1 MAALDKSGET
11 GVDQPALIND
21 EGMRKRTLAIGRILG
36 TKLGWAAATL
46 LFTSILVFSATQL
59 MPGNAARLMLGTFAT
74 QEAIDALELK
84 LGLNRPTVEQF
95 GVWLGGILTGDF
107 GVSPRMGMPIAP
119 LLWQHLKMSLV
130 LAGSALVL
138 VFVIGVA
145 FGTLAALNRGN
156 PVDRTLTGI
165 SLLGISVP
173 EFVSGC
179 VLILLFT
186 GVLPISGYAPAG
198 AGFWQWLSHLVLPIV
213 SLTFLMLAHIMRTA
227 RVSMIETLSASYIRT
242 AVLKG
247 LPKRTVVLKH
257 ALRNALLPTVTV
269 LGINVGYLI
278 GGVVVVEIV
287 FSYPG
292 LGRLTVFAVQNRD
305 IPLIQ
310 ACTLTMAVVYI
321 AASFITDTIYLFL
334 NPRLRT
340 G

>member
-1 MAALDKSGET
+1 MPALDKSGET
-11 GVDQPALIND
+11 EVDQPALIND
-21 EGMRKRTLAIGRILG
+21 EGVRKRTLVIGRILG

-74 QEAIDALELK
+74 QEAINALELK
-84 LGLNRPTVEQF
+84 LGLNRPAVEQF
-95 GVWLGGILTGDF
+95 GVWLGGILMGDF
-107 GVSPRMGMPIAP
+107 GMSPRMGMPIAP

-198 AGFWQWLSHLVLPIV
+198 AGFWQWLSHLILPIV
-213 SLTFLMLAHIMRTA
+213 SLTFLMLAHVMRTA
-227 RVSMIETLSASYIRT
+227 RVSMIETLSAPYIRT

-310 ACTLTMAVVYI
+310 ACTLTMAAVYI

-334 NPRLRT
+334 NPKLRT

>member
-1 MAALDKSGET
+1 MGDTHDYNQST
-11 GVDQPALIND
+11 PPQPA
-21 EGMRKRTLAIGRILG
+21 EVKWRRARVFMRILG
-36 TKLGWAAATL
+36 LRGAWALATL

-59 MPGNAARLMLGTFAT
+59 MPGNVAELMLGQFASD
-74 QEAIDALELK
+74 EAISALEVK
-84 LGLNRPTVEQF
+84 LGLDRPAIVQF
-95 GVWLGGILTGDF
+95 GDWLGGLLTGDF
-107 GVSPRMGMPIAP
+107 GVSPRMSAPIGP
-119 LLWQHLKMSLV
+119 LLWQHLQMSLL
-130 LAGSALVL
+130 LAGSSLVL
-138 VFVIGVA
+138 VFLIGVTL
-145 FGTLAALNRGN
+145 GTLAALNRGN
-156 PVDRTLTGI
+156 LLDRSIASI

-179 VLILLFT
+179 FLILVFT
-186 GVLPISGYAPAG
+186 GILPISGYAPTDAG
-198 AGFWQWLSHLVLPIV
+198 LWEWLSHLILPV
-213 SLTFLMLAHIMRTA
+213 ASLTFLMLAHVVRTA
-227 RVSMIETLSASYIRT
+227 RVSMVEALSEPYVRT

-247 LPKRTVVLKH
+247 LPRRIVVLKH

-278 GGVVVVEIV
+278 GGVVVIEIV

-310 ACTLTMAVVYI
+310 ACTLTMAAIYI
-321 AASFITDTIYLFL
+321 TASFLTDAIYLYL

>member
-1 MAALDKSGET
+1 MAEIETNRTSANGDMGARQRAL
-11 GVDQPALIND
+11 V
-21 EGMRKRTLAIGRILG
+21 IGRILG
-36 TKLGWAAATL
+36 VKTGWALATL
-46 LFTSILVFSATQL
+46 LFTCVLVFSATQL
-59 MPGNAARLMLGTFAT
+59 MPGNAARLMLGTFASP
-74 QEAIDALELK
+74 EAVEALELR
-84 LGLNRPTVEQF
+84 LGLNRPAIEQF
-95 GVWLGGILTGDF
+95 GSWLGGILVGDF
-107 GVSPRMGMPIAP
+107 GVSPRMGTPIAP
-119 LLWQHLKMSLV
+119 LLWQHLKMSLI
-130 LAGSALVL
+130 LAGTALVL
-138 VFVIGVA
+138 VFVIGVT
-145 FGTLAALNRGN
+145 FGTIAALNRGN
-156 PVDRTLTGI
+156 PVDRALTGV

-186 GVLPISGYAPAG
+186 GVLPISGYAPPG
-198 AGFWQWLSHLVLPIV
+198 AGFGQWLSHLVLPIV
-213 SLTFLMLAHIMRTA
+213 SLTFLMLAHVMRTA
-227 RVSMIETLSASYIRT
+227 RVSMIETLSAPYIRT

-310 ACTLTMAVVYI
+310 ACTLTMAAVYI